1 MDPIEYKQTIIE
13 KIVHKL
19 KMIFNRTYRDEQ
31 KIKQLN
37 IEIADMSKSLQE
49 NGEKLHMAMS
59 NFGTSCAKAGEA
71 MIQFNH
77 VIPPN
82 VLREL
87 YNLPP
92 IK

>member
-1 MDPIEYKQTIIE
+1 MDPIKYKQTIIE
-13 KIVHKL
+13 KIIHKF
-19 KMIFNRTYRDEQ
+19 KMIFSEQ
-31 KIKQLN
+31 YCYEYKNEQIKLQIADTSKQLT
-37 IEIADMSKSLQE
+37 E
-49 NGEKLHMAMS
+49 NGEKLHTAMS
-59 NFGTSCAKAGEA
+59 DFGTSCAQAGKA

-92 IK
+92 EK